1 MIEIF
6 IILSIVA
13 IIMIIAA
20 LSYRMDHSTRDAIE
34 EESEDDILLGAYY
47 GDPRTKTCVHVISV
61 EDGVVAFQFVDEKH
75 WGESYSL
82 PRDAFAHTYQKFPD
96 GCPFTQTF

>member
-1 MIEIF
+1 MPEIF
-6 IILSIVA
+6 IILSIVSVIA
-13 IIMIIAA
+13 IIAV
-20 LSYRMDHSTRDAIE
+20 LSYRVDRSTPNTVEKAI
-34 EESEDDILLGAYY
+34 DDVLLGAYY

-82 PRDAFAHTYQKFPD
+82 PRDAFIHTYQKFPD